1 MDKRLL
7 DLLVCP
13 VSKAPLRPLSVG
25 ELTALNRAISSGQV
39 ATVSGT
45 AVAAPLAAGLIT
57 RDGHVIY
64 PVVDDIPVMLSEA
77 SIGTVQLSG
86 FPR

>member
-25 ELTALNRAISSGQV
+25 ELAVLNRAISAGEV
-39 ATVSGT
+39 ATVAGA
-45 AVAAPLAAGLIT
+45 AVATPLVAGLIT
-57 RDGHVIY
+57 RDGRVIY

-77 SIGTVQLSG
+77 SIGTVQLNG

>member
-13 VSKAPLRPLSVG
+13 VSKAPLRVLSSG
-25 ELTALNRAISSGQV
+25 ELAAVNRAIAAGDV
-39 ATVSGT
+39 ITVTGT
-45 AVAAPLAAGLIT
+45 AVATPLTAGLIT
-57 RDGHVIY
+57 RDGRVIY
-64 PVVDDIPVMLSEA
+64 PVVDDIPVMLSDA
-77 SIGTVQLSG
+77 SIGTTQLND

>member
-13 VSKAPLRPLSVG
+13 VSKAPLRPLSAG
-25 ELTALNRAISSGQV
+25 ELAALNRAIRAGEV
-39 ATVSGT
+39 ATVAGA

-57 RDGHVIY
+57 RDGRVIY
-64 PVVDDIPVMLSEA
+64 PVVDDIPVMLGDA
-77 SIGTVQLSG
+77 SIGTVQLSD

>member
-13 VSKAPLRPLSVG
+13 VSKAPLRPLGVG
-25 ELTALNRAISSGQV
+25 ELAILNRAISAGQV
-39 ATVSGT
+39 TTVSGA
-45 AVAAPLAAGLIT
+45 AVATPLAAGLIT

-64 PVVDDIPVMLSEA
+64 PVVDEIPVMLREA
-77 SIGTVQLSG
+77 SIGTIQLEG